1 MPHEAGRAGGQR
13 RWLGGDA
20 PMPHEA
26 GRAGGQRRWLGGDAP
41 MPHEQGAWVLLFV
54 SDGAV
59 EGTDGGKP
67 TSRGLPPAAVFGGRR
82 GGGGWKRWSCACGG
96 GGGRVTGR
104 NCARGATLPC
114 PAGQGALRGCGG
126 DAVCPGGAKA
136 LLCGAP
142 DFGGFTGKS
151 MLWGSL
157 PFRKGWQARREDG
170 GRGSAVGKGWIY
182 TSYAGHAVLWVKTR
196 PFPASPL
203 AAKTVLQPRPLPLH
217 LPPSIPRGERRALP
231 APAQGTRPLGIPF

>member
-1 MPHEAGRAGGQR
+1 M
-13 RWLGGDA
+13 
-20 PMPHEA
+20 M
-26 GRAGGQRRWLGGDAP
+26 
-41 MPHEQGAWVLLFV
+41 
-54 SDGAV
+54 
-59 EGTDGGKP
+59 
-67 TSRGLPPAAVFGGRR
+67 
-82 GGGGWKRWSCACGG
+82 
-96 GGGRVTGR
+96 TGR

-114 PAGQGALRGCGG
+114 PDGARGAAGYGG

-151 MLWGSL
+151 MLWGGL

-203 AAKTVLQPRPLPLH
+203 AAKTVLQP
-217 LPPSIPRGERRALP
+217 LP
-231 APAQGTRPLGIPF
+231 ATAIFPRHPAGRTAGSARTRQEGVAPLEPSYSGRGLNIAAL